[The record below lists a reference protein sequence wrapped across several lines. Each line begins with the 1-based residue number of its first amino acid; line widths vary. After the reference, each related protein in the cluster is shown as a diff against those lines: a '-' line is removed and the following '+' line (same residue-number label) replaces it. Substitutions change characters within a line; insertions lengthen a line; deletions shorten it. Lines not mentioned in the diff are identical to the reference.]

1 MSSHIRGA
9 SLEYPLQV
17 SKAVEGDPHIDQP
30 EASRMGLV
38 PEVAFRWMFSGP
50 SNSGK
55 QTLPAGCWTSTT
67 LKGQVKVFLTAF
79 TFFLQL
85 GSLTRFGKTSMQFD
99 QAIALPSLTSWGKI
113 ASKIYLKGASAHQSN
128 GQRQGPTRI
137 GHL

>member
-1 MSSHIRGA
+1 MLSRIRGA

-55 QTLPAGCWTSTT
+55 TNLARWV
-67 LKGQVKVFLTAF
+67 LDKYYIKGPGQS
-79 TFFLQL
+79 FFD
-85 GSLTRFGKTSMQFD
+85 R
-99 QAIALPSLTSWGKI
+99 
-113 ASKIYLKGASAHQSN
+113 IYLFSPTGKLDPVWKDLDAVRPYHGAEPHGKRS
-128 GQRQGPTRI
+128 T
-137 GHL
+137 